1 MSISTQIK
9 EIVQEVVRNEIP
21 QIIKRELS
29 SQELVKNKEDQ
40 KELLTIKEA
49 SKFTGYA
56 VQTLYGFV
64 CNRKIPFVKRP
75 GSKFL
80 RFKKSELIE
89 WMSQNNK
96 QTGPWTY

>member
-1 MSISTQIK
+1 MNISQQIR

-21 QIIKRELS
+21 QLIKKEFS
-29 SQELVKNKEDQ
+29 SQELINTREDQ

-49 SKFTGYA
+49 AKFTGYA
-56 VQTLYGFV
+56 VQTIYGYV
-64 CNRKIPFVKRP
+64 CNRKIPFIKRP

>member
-1 MSISTQIK
+1 MDISQQIK

-21 QIIKRELS
+21 QLIQKEFS
-29 SQELVKNKEDQ
+29 SRQLNQNKENN

-49 SKFTGYA
+49 SALTGYA

-64 CNRKIPFVKRP
+64 CNRKIPFVKRE

-80 RFKKSELIE
+80 RFKKSELLE
-89 WMSQNNK
+89 WMNQNNK
-96 QTGPWTY
+96 KTGPWTY

>member
-1 MSISTQIK
+1 MNISQQIR

-21 QIIKRELS
+21 QLIKKEFS
-29 SQELVKNKEDQ
+29 SQELINTREDQ

-49 SKFTGYA
+49 AKFTGYA
-56 VQTLYGFV
+56 VQTIYGYV
-64 CNRKIPFVKRP
+64 CNRKIPFIKRP

-96 QTGPWTY
+96 KDGPWTY

>member
-1 MSISTQIK
+1 MNISQQIK
-9 EIVQEVVRNEIP
+9 EIVQEVVRNEVP
-21 QIIKRELS
+21 QIIQKELS
-29 SQELVKNKEDQ
+29 SQEGIKNKEDR

-49 SKFTGYA
+49 AQLTGYA

-80 RFKKSELIE
+80 RFKKSELIQ

-96 QTGPWTY
+96 PTGPWTY

>member
-1 MSISTQIK
+1 MNISQQIK

-21 QIIKRELS
+21 QIIKKEFS
-29 SQELVKNKEDQ
+29 SQELINNKEDQ

-49 SKFTGYA
+49 AKFTGYA
-56 VQTLYGFV
+56 VQTIYGFV
-64 CNRKIPFVKRP
+64 CNRKIPFVKRK
-75 GSKFL
+75 GAKFL

>member
-1 MSISTQIK
+1 MDISQQIK

-21 QIIKRELS
+21 QLIQKEFS
-29 SQELVKNKEDQ
+29 SQQLNQNKENN

-49 SKFTGYA
+49 SALTGYA

-96 QTGPWTY
+96 PTGPWTY

>member
-1 MSISTQIK
+1 MNLSDHIK
-9 EIVQEVVRNEIP
+9 EIVKDVVRNEIP
-21 QIIKRELS
+21 QIIKNEFTNQQLN
-29 SQELVKNKEDQ
+29 QNKENN

-49 SKFTGYA
+49 SALTGYA

-64 CNRKIPFVKRP
+64 CNRKIPFIKRE

-80 RFKKSELIE
+80 RFKKSELLE
-89 WMSQNNK
+89 WMNQNNK

>member
-1 MSISTQIK
+1 MNISQQIR

-21 QIIKRELS
+21 QLIKKEFS
-29 SQELVKNKEDQ
+29 SQELINTREDQ

-49 SKFTGYA
+49 AKFTGYA
-56 VQTLYGFV
+56 VQTIYGYV
-64 CNRKIPFVKRP
+64 CNRKIPFIKRP

-96 QTGPWTY
+96 QDGPWTY

>member
-1 MSISTQIK
+1 MNISQQIR

-21 QIIKRELS
+21 QLIKKEFS
-29 SQELVKNKEDQ
+29 SQELINSREDQ

-49 SKFTGYA
+49 AKFTGYA
-56 VQTLYGFV
+56 VQTIYGYV
-64 CNRKIPFVKRP
+64 CNRKIPFIKRP

-96 QTGPWTY
+96 QDGPWTY

>member
-1 MSISTQIK
+1 MNISQQIR

-21 QIIKRELS
+21 QLIKKEFS
-29 SQELVKNKEDQ
+29 SQELINNREDQ
-40 KELLTIKEA
+40 KELLTIKETA
-49 SKFTGYA
+49 KFTGYA
-56 VQTLYGFV
+56 VQTIYGYV
-64 CNRKIPFVKRP
+64 CNRKIPFIKRP

-96 QTGPWTY
+96 PTGPWTY

>member
-1 MSISTQIK
+1 MNISQQIR

-21 QIIKRELS
+21 QLIKKEFS
-29 SQELVKNKEDQ
+29 SQELINTREDQ

-49 SKFTGYA
+49 AKFTGYA
-56 VQTLYGFV
+56 VQTIYGYV
-64 CNRKIPFVKRP
+64 CNRKIPFIKRP

-96 QTGPWTY
+96 QNGPWTY

>member
-1 MSISTQIK
+1 MDISQQIK

-21 QIIKRELS
+21 QLIKKEFS
-29 SQELVKNKEDQ
+29 SQELINNREDQ

-49 SKFTGYA
+49 AKFTGYA
-56 VQTLYGFV
+56 VQTIYGYV
-64 CNRKIPFVKRP
+64 CNRKIPFIKRP

-96 QTGPWTY
+96 QDGPWTY